1 MWGSK
6 EITRLASQASPVSR
20 QEVSV
25 MQFEKLKRAIP
36 LVTLAGCTLIVCA
49 GVKQDSKAGQVG
61 SSQPAAPA
69 DGYTVHVTAP
79 HVVAGKVM
87 GPYHHYCK
95 VLTPEPIIECL
106 CYRSSDPGARLEQVE
121 YIIAKSITRTGA
133 VSLADWNKN
142 WHDHKQEIATGRVQ
156 VLDLPPDKAKEVAD
170 LVATTDGIIFHL
182 WSPDDKV
189 PSGRVMIAQSVGHVN
204 LTQDELQKGAQRT
217 AATKASSK

>member
-1 MWGSK
+1 
-6 EITRLASQASPVSR
+6 
-20 QEVSV
+20 
-25 MQFEKLKRAIP
+25 MQFAKLKKAIP
-36 LVTLAGCTLIVCA
+36 PVTLAGCSLIIGA
-49 GVKQDSKAGQVG
+49 WAMQESKPSEPA
-61 SSQPAAPA
+61 SSQPATPA

-95 VLTPEPIIECL
+95 VLSPEPIIECL
-106 CYRSSDPGARLEQVE
+106 CYRSSGPDARLEQVE

-156 VLDLPPDKAKEVAD
+156 VHDLPSDKAKEVAD

-182 WSPDDKV
+182 WSPDEKV
-189 PSGRVMIAQSVGHVN
+189 PSGTVMIAQSVGHVN
-204 LTQDELQKGAQRT
+204 LTQAELRKGAQE
-217 AATKASSK
+217 ALPAKASGK